1 MKYRDKNL
9 EPLTV
14 GKSTSNIQN
23 RKGKSFGYQIF
34 RIWFWCS
41 KEKSKLSILVVA
53 GGGANGANPSG
64 GIGGGGAGGFR
75 TSFPG
80 GTEIEIESGAP
91 ITVGTGGSVS
101 AGNNSIAGDKTST
114 GGGFGGAD
122 SPHVW

>member
-1 MKYRDKNL
+1 MKYRDRNL

-23 RKGKSFGYQIF
+23 RKGKSFGYQILGF
-34 RIWFWCS
+34 GSGAQKKVANFQY
-41 KEKSKLSILVVA
+41 LVVA

-91 ITVGTGGSVS
+91 ITVGTGGSLS
-101 AGNNSIAGDKTST
+101 AGNNSIAGDKTVQIH
-114 GGGFGGAD
+114 FQNN
-122 SPHVW
+122 